1 MFYEQ
6 LKKACKQNGT
16 TITAVLKKI
25 GIGAANGTYWKNG
38 SAPSSDIVV
47 KLSEFLGVSTDYLL
61 KGEEDNSSIDLHDVH
76 NSNIGAVGHNISGT
90 INIGTDD
97 ASYENNFNAKHIDK
111 NASIS
116 ADNDEWADE
125 LLRIF
130 KTLPL
135 KERAKIMLDIYDI
148 EAKYSKK
155 K

>member
-38 SAPSSDIVV
+38 SVPSSDIVV

-61 KGEEDNSSIDLHDVH
+61 KGEKNNSSIDLHDVH

-90 INIGTDD
+90 INIGNDNSAPETNSSD
-97 ASYENNFNAKHIDK
+97 NT
-111 NASIS
+111 SIS
-116 ADNDEWADE
+116 SDNDEMSEE

-130 KTLPL
+130 KALPL
-135 KERAKIMLDIYDI
+135 KERTKIMSKVYELEDEYI
-148 EAKYSKK
+148 KK

>member
-1 MFYEQ
+1 MFYDN
-6 LKKACKQNGT
+6 LKAECEKQGLK
-16 TITAVLKKI
+16 ITPIVLECGGNKGSI
-25 GIGAANGTYWKNG
+25 TGWKNG
-38 SAPSSDIVV
+38 AMPNSDIVMR
-47 KLSEFLGVSTDYLL
+47 LSVRLNVPTDVLL
-61 KGEEDNSSIDLHDVH
+61 FGRERTPEINFQNS
-76 NSNIGAVGHNISGT
+76 NFENIGAVGHNISGT

-97 ASYENNFNAKHIDK
+97 ASYENSCNTKHIDK

-130 KTLPL
+130 KALPL